1 MKATVAHVGLLRGIN
16 VGKAKR
22 VPMAELRALVG
33 SLGYTRV
40 ETLLNSGN
48 LVFHA
53 PAGGADEAARR
64 IEAALPGAFGFA
76 AKLVVLGA
84 PQWRELLADNPL
96 LDRLRDPAADASRLL
111 VAVWRNDA
119 ARAGLDKLAR
129 QDWAPDALARGR
141 HAGYL
146 WCDQGVLASP
156 AAQALD
162 KALRDEV
169 TTRNWATAL
178 KIGAL
183 LDAA

>member
-1 MKATVAHVGLLRGIN
+1 MKPTIAHVALLRGIN

-48 LVFHA
+48 VVFHG
-53 PAGGADEAARR
+53 PVGGADDAARR
-64 IEAALPGAFGFA
+64 IEAALPPAFGFA
-76 AKLVVLGA
+76 AKLTVLSA
-84 PQWRELLADNPL
+84 PQWHELLDDNPL
-96 LDRLRDPAADASRLL
+96 LDRLRDPTTDASRLM
-111 VAVWRNDA
+111 VVVWRNAA

-146 WCDQGVLASP
+146 WCHDSILTSP

-169 TTRNWATAL
+169 TSRNWATAL

-183 LDAA
+183 LDAD

>member
-1 MKATVAHVGLLRGIN
+1 MKTTTSYVGLLRGIN

-22 VPMAELRALVG
+22 MPMAELRALVG
-33 SLGYTRV
+33 SLGYSRV

-48 LVFHA
+48 VVFHG
-53 PAGGADEAARR
+53 PTGSADEAARR
-64 IEAALPGAFGFA
+64 IEAALPAQFGFE
-76 AKLVVLGA
+76 AKLTVLDGG
-84 PQWRELLADNPL
+84 QWRELLSDNPL
-96 LDRLRDPAADASRLL
+96 LARMTDPSRLL
-111 VAVWRNDA
+111 VAVWRNTA
-119 ARAGLDKLAR
+119 ARAALDKLAR
-129 QDWAPDALARGR
+129 QDWAPDAISRGR
-141 HAGYL
+141 HAAYVLCTDGI
-146 WCDQGVLASP
+146 LASP